1 MSIKEKLM
9 ADMKAAMKAK
19 DKIRLETIRLVR
31 GMIRNIEIDSQS
43 ELDDDGVLDVLAKSV
58 KMRVEAIEQYEQ
70 AGRDDLAEKEKAEL
84 TVLQEYMPQPL
95 SEAELNA
102 IIEESIGEAEAT
114 GMKDMGKVMQVVMPK
129 VKGRANGKTVNQL
142 VREKLQ

>member
-1 MSIKEKLM
+1 
-9 ADMKAAMKAK
+9 
-19 DKIRLETIRLVR
+19 
-31 GMIRNIEIDSQS
+31 
-43 ELDDDGVLDVLAKSV
+43 
-58 KMRVEAIEQYEQ
+58 
-70 AGRDDLAEKEKAEL
+70 LAEKEKAEL